1 MNVYVILYVF
11 QSVQMLKF
19 VLFLSHHHIQ
29 PAMGLINSNFILLLE
44 FYISFTERAVVAVIV
59 W

>member
-11 QSVQMLKF
+11 QCVQMLKF

-29 PAMGLINSNFILLLE
+29 PVMGLVNSNFILLLE
-44 FYISFTERAVVAVIV
+44 FYISFTERAVVVVIV